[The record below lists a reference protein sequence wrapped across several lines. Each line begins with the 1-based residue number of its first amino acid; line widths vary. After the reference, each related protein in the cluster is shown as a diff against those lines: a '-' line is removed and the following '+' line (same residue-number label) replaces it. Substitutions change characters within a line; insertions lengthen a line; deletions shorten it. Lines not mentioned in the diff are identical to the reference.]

1 MFLQIKNITC
11 SHLFLHILN
20 LNVFLFEFDTFSGTC
35 VNSYHIYICILL
47 PLFLYSDAHEKA
59 MRELNTQLKET
70 QKAKE
75 ATLREVNELKTQLK
89 MVEESRD
96 TVRRDLIEAHR
107 KIREGEILIWN
118 FG

>member
-1 MFLQIKNITC
+1 
-11 SHLFLHILN
+11 
-20 LNVFLFEFDTFSGTC
+20 
-35 VNSYHIYICILL
+35 
-47 PLFLYSDAHEKA
+47 

-107 KIREGEILIWN
+107 KIREGEI
-118 FG
+118 